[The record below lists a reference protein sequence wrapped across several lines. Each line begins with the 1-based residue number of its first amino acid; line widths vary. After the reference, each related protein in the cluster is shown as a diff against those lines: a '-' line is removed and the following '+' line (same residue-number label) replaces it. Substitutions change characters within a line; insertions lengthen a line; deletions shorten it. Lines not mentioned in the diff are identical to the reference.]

1 MRKSSRHPSDRGLLM
16 TSRNVFITGGT
27 GYVGSVLIP
36 LLLARGHTIRALA
49 RKGSEHKLPRGCQA
63 IPGDALDAASF
74 ANHVAPSDTF
84 IQLVGVPHPSPAKA
98 AQFQSIDLASARA
111 SVSAAASANIVHF
124 IYVSVAQPAP
134 VMKAYQAA
142 RAEAESLI
150 RASGMSATILRPWY
164 VLGPGHRWAYAV
176 KPMYWLFERLPRTR
190 DTARRLGL
198 VTLEEMVA
206 ALVQSVESPASQF
219 RILDVPSIRSAPSA
233 KLKEIAAARTVSE

>member
-1 MRKSSRHPSDRGLLM
+1 MPALQGLLM

-27 GYVGSVLIP
+27 GYVGTVLIP
-36 LLLARGHTIRALA
+36 ILLARGHTVRALA

-219 RILDVPSIRSAPSA
+219 RIIEVPTIRSAPSTNPR
-233 KLKEIAAARTVSE
+233 EIAAARTVSE